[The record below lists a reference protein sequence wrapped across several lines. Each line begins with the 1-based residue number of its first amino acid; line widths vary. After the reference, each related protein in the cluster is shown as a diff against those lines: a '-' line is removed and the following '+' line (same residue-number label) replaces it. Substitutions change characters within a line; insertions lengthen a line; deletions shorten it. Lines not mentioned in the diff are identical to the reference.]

1 MNIGTSIALKPS
13 SSLSV
18 ESRRQSLIDAVVD
31 LDGLLQSLK
40 GSDVQDWTAKKVSLR
55 TSRGEPLLSTHL
67 EQRSPFARFRS
78 LRTCRIVSWQEPP
91 SCLP

>member
-1 MNIGTSIALKPS
+1 MSIGTSIALKPS

-40 GSDVQDWTAKKVSLR
+40 GSDVQD
-55 TSRGEPLLSTHL
+55 
-67 EQRSPFARFRS
+67 
-78 LRTCRIVSWQEPP
+78 
-91 SCLP
+91 